1 MPGGSCRLDVEPRG
15 GRWVPGAAAVPAS
28 GGEQQPR
35 GCGMEVGVSGGA
47 AGTEREKEPGIVHVG
62 MPGRGRERAMRDES
76 PFALGAR
83 GQCRSE
89 QRSNV
94 HAGVCARVCASLC
107 TWLCSLEGSGR
118 SSPCSQNRSL
128 PWGAA
133 PPAPLPGASPPGS
146 LTPWQ
151 RVPRRSPAGC
161 RARVPLQA
169 PQHPVDGGDL
179 GEGEIWL
186 CRQQGARHHGHRVLR
201 RWERGPG
208 EALGWWGAPRAS
220 TEAGRN
226 RS

>member
-1 MPGGSCRLDVEPRG
+1 M
-15 GRWVPGAAAVPAS
+15 PAS

-179 GEGEIWL
+179 GGEKFGCAASRVHGTTATGCCEGGSGVQEKLWGGGGTPS
-186 CRQQGARHHGHRVLR
+186 QHQGREESKLMPQCLSLKGFPAAV
-201 RWERGPG
+201 PG
-208 EALGWWGAPRAS
+208 SPS
-220 TEAGRN
+220 T
-226 RS
+226 